1 MNPSPGGIR
10 TPDQCLRVFVSSTLK
25 ELAPERRAARVA
37 VERLHLA
44 PVMFE
49 LGARP
54 HPPRDLYRAYL
65 EQSDVFVGLYWE
77 AYGWVAPTE
86 TVSGLEDEYNLAT
99 RLPKLIYIKESMGT
113 REPRLNELL
122 DRIRNDDGA
131 SFKYFSTPQELR
143 KLLEDDLATLLAE
156 RFDLSRRP
164 LPSPNRPQVAGPD
177 TGAIPAPLTSLIG
190 RDKELLTVEAMLRRD
205 SVRLVTLTGPG
216 GIGKSRLAI
225 GVAKLLNE
233 SVPGEV
239 AFVDLAPV
247 QDASLVPNAI
257 AQALG
262 VRDTGDET
270 LMEKLTT
277 ALRQR
282 PMLIVVDNFEQ
293 VLDAATTLTALLTV
307 APTLKFLVT
316 SRTLV
321 RVTGEHTCEVGP
333 LALPGPGARLDP
345 AELLASPSVALF
357 VERVRA
363 VKPDFE
369 LTAENADAVAAI
381 CRELDGVPL
390 ALELAAARIRTLA
403 PAAMLARL
411 DRRLPLL
418 SAGAKDLPP
427 RQQNLRRTIEWST
440 QLLGPDEKR
449 LLALLGIFAGGFSLE
464 AAEFVAG
471 DAAHTDPL
479 TSLGILVDNSLVRE
493 QDCEGRSH
501 FSMLATVREYA
512 LEQLE
517 ASGTF
522 EAIRGRHAEYYVELA
537 DRIEFD
543 LEGARQ
549 REWVSRLNDD
559 RDNLRAAVRFLL
571 DHDDWDTAARF
582 AWDLF
587 IFWWVGGL
595 LGEVRGWMEEVLAAK
610 DALSDRTRAIAL
622 YFTRSITLWQDPN
635 EWVVPGL
642 TESAE
647 LFHRVHDRS
656 GEGLSLIS
664 VALALL
670 ADEKPDPAHADEA
683 LLKSLELFREQG
695 GGWGEAMA
703 LVALGRVALMD
714 QKIHRSVH
722 RFQESLSLARDRHEE
737 LGTAIALHHL
747 GWAKLVAGSI
757 DEARDAFNESL
768 STSAKLG
775 HAEGVAYGLEG
786 LIAIAAAER
795 EIQRAGRLLRA
806 AEALR
811 KQTGLYN
818 ATSFSFHQRY
828 LAPILA
834 GDDASA
840 LEAAR
845 TEGRDMSMEDVVA
858 FALAGNTP

>member
-1 MNPSPGGIR
+1 M
-10 TPDQCLRVFVSSTLK
+10 
-25 ELAPERRAARVA
+25 
-37 VERLHLA
+37 
-44 PVMFE
+44 
-49 LGARP
+49 
-54 HPPRDLYRAYL
+54 
-65 EQSDVFVGLYWE
+65 
-77 AYGWVAPTE
+77 
-86 TVSGLEDEYNLAT
+86 
-99 RLPKLIYIKESMGT
+99 
-113 REPRLNELL
+113 
-122 DRIRNDDGA
+122 
-131 SFKYFSTPQELR
+131 
-143 KLLEDDLATLLAE
+143 
-156 RFDLSRRP
+156 
-164 LPSPNRPQVAGPD
+164 
-177 TGAIPAPLTSLIG
+177 
-190 RDKELLTVEAMLRRD
+190 
-205 SVRLVTLTGPG
+205 RLVTLTGPG

-225 GVAKLLNE
+225 GVAKLRSD
-233 SVPGEV
+233 SVHGEV
-239 AFVDLAPV
+239 AFVDLSPV
-247 QDASLVPNAI
+247 QDAALVPNAI

-262 VRDTGDET
+262 VRDTGDQT
-270 LMEKLTT
+270 LDEKITT

-282 PMLIVVDNFEQ
+282 RMLIVIDNFEQ
-293 VLDAATTLTALLTV
+293 VLDAATTLTALLTA

-316 SRTLV
+316 SRTPL
-321 RVTGEHTCEVGP
+321 RVTGEHTYEVGP
-333 LALPGPGARLDP
+333 LALPGKRARRDP

-363 VKPDFE
+363 TKPDFE
-369 LTAENADAVAAI
+369 LTIDNADAVAAI

-403 PAAMLARL
+403 PAAMLARR

-464 AAEFVAG
+464 AVEFVGG
-471 DAAHTDPL
+471 DAPHADPL
-479 TSLGILVDNSLVRE
+479 LSLGILVDNSLVRE

-522 EAIRGRHAEYYVELA
+522 EAIRARHAEYYVELA
-537 DRIEFD
+537 DSIEFD
-543 LEGARQ
+543 LEGAHH
-549 REWVSRLNDD
+549 REWVNRLNDD

-571 DHDDWDTAARF
+571 DHDDWDTAARL

-595 LGEVRGWMEEVLAAK
+595 LGEVRGWMDEVLAAK
-610 DALSDRTRAIAL
+610 DALSDRTRAITL
-622 YFTRSITLWQDPN
+622 YCTRSITLWQDPN
-635 EWVVPGL
+635 EWVVPGF

-664 VALALL
+664 MALALL
-670 ADEKPDPAHADEA
+670 ADEKPDPVHADEA

-695 GGWGEAMA
+695 DGWGEAMA
-703 LVALGRVALMD
+703 LVTLGRVALME

-722 RFQESLSLARDRHEE
+722 RFHESLSLARDRHEE
-737 LGTAIALHHL
+737 LGIAIALHHL
-747 GWAKLVAGSI
+747 GWAKLLAGSI
-757 DEARDAFNESL
+757 DEARVAFNESL
-768 STSAKLG
+768 APSATLG

-786 LIAIAAAER
+786 LIAIGASER
-795 EIQRAGRLLRA
+795 DIQRAGRLLRA
-806 AEALR
+806 VEALR

-818 ATSFSFHQRY
+818 ATSFSFHQHY

-834 GDDASA
+834 GDDASD

-845 TEGRDMSMEDVVA
+845 TEGRDMSMEDVA
-858 FALAGNTP
+858 EFALAGRAS